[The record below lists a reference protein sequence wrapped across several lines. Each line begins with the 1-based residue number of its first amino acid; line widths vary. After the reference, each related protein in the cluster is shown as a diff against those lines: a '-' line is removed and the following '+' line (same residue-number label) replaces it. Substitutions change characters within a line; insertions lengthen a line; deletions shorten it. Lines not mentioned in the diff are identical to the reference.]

1 MGMESIRQQQVNKVI
16 QIAMSE
22 IFQKEA
28 REILGSALV
37 TVASVKITP
46 DLYTAR
52 IYLSIYNIPNPA
64 ELLKLIEY
72 NNKELRGLLG
82 KKIRNKVRV
91 IPELAFFRDDTM
103 DEVIKLDNLFKEIK
117 EKDSAIEDLR
127 KNSDF
132 EETNPYKD
140 EL

>member
-1 MGMESIRQQQVNKVI
+1 MESIRQQQVNKVI
-16 QIAMSE
+16 QIALSE
-22 IFQKEA
+22 IFQREA
-28 REILGSALV
+28 REILGNSLV
-37 TVASVKITP
+37 TVASVRITP

-52 IYLSIYNIPNPA
+52 IYLSIYNTPNPNDV
-64 ELLKLIEY
+64 LKLIDY
-72 NNKELRGLLG
+72 NNKEIRGLLG

-132 EETNPYKD
+132 EDTNPYKED
-140 EL
+140 L

>member
-1 MGMESIRQQQVNKVI
+1 MESIRQQQVNKVI
-16 QIAMSE
+16 QIALSE
-22 IFQKEA
+22 IFQREA

-37 TVASVKITP
+37 TIASVRITP

-52 IYLSIYNIPNPA
+52 IYLSIYNTPNPN
-64 ELLKLIEY
+64 ELLKLIDY
-72 NNKELRGLLG
+72 NNKEIRGLLG

-117 EKDSAIEDLR
+117 EKDSEIEELR

-132 EETNPYKD
+132 EDTNPYKED
-140 EL
+140 L

>member
-1 MGMESIRQQQVNKVI
+1 MESIRQQQVNKII
-16 QIAMSE
+16 QIALSE
-22 IFQKEA
+22 IFQREA

-37 TVASVKITP
+37 TVASVRITP

-52 IYLSIYNIPNPA
+52 IYLSIYNTPNPGD
-64 ELLKLIEY
+64 LLKLIDY
-72 NNKELRGLLG
+72 NNKEIRGLLG

-117 EKDSAIEDLR
+117 EKDSEIEELR

-132 EETNPYKD
+132 EDTNPYKED
-140 EL
+140 L

>member
-1 MGMESIRQQQVNKVI
+1 MESIRQQQVNKVI
-16 QIAMSE
+16 QIALSE
-22 IFQKEA
+22 IFQREA
-28 REILGSALV
+28 REILGNSLV
-37 TVASVKITP
+37 TVASVRITP

-52 IYLSIYNIPNPA
+52 IYLSIYNTPNPNDI
-64 ELLKLIEY
+64 LKLIDY
-72 NNKELRGLLG
+72 NNKEIRGLLG

-117 EKDSAIEDLR
+117 EKDSAIEELR

-132 EETNPYKD
+132 EDTNPYKED
-140 EL
+140 L